1 VTTTPPP
8 TPHSDAH
15 SVPPLTA
22 AAASAV
28 AAVRAELRA
37 AVESV
42 GGLDRAALVDMLGE
56 LETLGRTV
64 TAAQAALTA
73 RLDELLTQDQADAGT
88 RPEEL
93 GRGVGNVVAAAR
105 RESPHRGRR
114 HLSLARIVATELPH
128 TWAAWQ
134 DGRIDEWTA
143 TVVARETACLPLEH
157 RLAVDETVAS
167 DPDQLEQLSARQLL
181 ASLRT
186 ESERLDPAACVAR
199 RRHAESER
207 RVTLRPAP
215 DSMTWLTALLPVK
228 EGVAA
233 YTTLTREAD
242 QARAAGDERT
252 RGQVMADSL
261 AATLLGATR
270 DKPANPVALGVVMTD
285 AALLAGADDQ
295 AHLDGF
301 GPIPAELARE
311 IVCGALTEQE
321 VVSIRR
327 LYTSPETG
335 ELVAMESR
343 SRRFRGN
350 LARFIRLRDRTCRT
364 PWCDA
369 PVRHVDHVEDE
380 ADGGPTS
387 ARNGEGLCE
396 ACNYAKTAHG
406 WRARPGPDGSVAITL
421 PTGHTLTSRPPP
433 IATIRWRAV
442 PPLRIDYVLSG

>member
-1 VTTTPPP
+1 MTTTPPP
-8 TPHSDAH
+8 TPPA
-15 SVPPLTA
+15 PPPGSPPGRLLTA
-22 AAASAV
+22 AAV

-37 AVESV
+37 AVDSV
-42 GGLDRAALVDMLGE
+42 GDLDRASLVDALGE

-64 TAAQAALTA
+64 SALQAALTT

-134 DGRIDEWTA
+134 GGRIDEWTA
-143 TVVARETACLPLEH
+143 TVIARETACLPLEH
-157 RLAVDETVAS
+157 RLTVDETVAS

-181 ASLRT
+181 ARLRT

-228 EGVAA
+228 DGVAV

-242 QARAAGDERT
+242 TARAEGDERT

-261 AATLLGATR
+261 TATLLGATR

-311 IVCGALTEQE
+311 IVCGALTEEE

-343 SRRFRGN
+343 TRTFRGN

-369 PVRHVDHVEDE
+369 PVRHVDHVVDN
-380 ADGGPTS
+380 AQGGPTS
-387 ARNGEGLCE
+387 AGNGEGLCE

-406 WRARPGPDGSVAITL
+406 WRARPQPDGSVAITL
-421 PTGHTLTSRPPP
+421 PTGQTLTSRPPP
-433 IATIRWRAV
+433 IATIRWRAL
-442 PPLRIDYVLSG
+442 PPIQIDYVLSG

>member
-1 VTTTPPP
+1 MAT
-8 TPHSDAH
+8 
-15 SVPPLTA
+15 
-22 AAASAV
+22 
-28 AAVRAELRA
+28 R
-37 AVESV
+37 
-42 GGLDRAALVDMLGE
+42 ALV
-56 LETLGRTV
+56 
-64 TAAQAALTA
+64 
-73 RLDELLTQDQADAGT
+73 
-88 RPEEL
+88 
-93 GRGVGNVVAAAR
+93 
-105 RESPHRGRR
+105 
-114 HLSLARIVATELPH
+114 
-128 TWAAWQ
+128 
-134 DGRIDEWTA
+134 
-143 TVVARETACLPLEH
+143 
-157 RLAVDETVAS
+157 
-167 DPDQLEQLSARQLL
+167 
-181 ASLRT
+181 
-186 ESERLDPAACVAR
+186 
-199 RRHAESER
+199 
-207 RVTLRPAP
+207 
-215 DSMTWLTALLPVK
+215 
-228 EGVAA
+228 
-233 YTTLTREAD
+233 
-242 QARAAGDERT
+242 
-252 RGQVMADSL
+252 
-261 AATLLGATR
+261 ATLLGATR
-270 DKPANPVALGVVMTD
+270 DKAANPVALCVVMTD

-311 IVCGALTEQE
+311 IVSGALTEQE

-433 IATIRWRAV
+433 IATIRWRSV
-442 PPLRIDYVLSG
+442 PALQIDYVLSG